1 MEDLGHKDRLT
12 KEGNANKKS
21 YVGLGRGRGQAWMM
35 KQNIGTMCLQP
46 NHYQHAFSV
55 QRTDVIVN

>member
-1 MEDLGHKDRLT
+1 MGHKDRLI
-12 KEGNANKKS
+12 KEGNPNKKS

-35 KQNIGTMCLQP
+35 KQNIGTMYLQP
-46 NHYQHAFSV
+46 NHYQHAFCV